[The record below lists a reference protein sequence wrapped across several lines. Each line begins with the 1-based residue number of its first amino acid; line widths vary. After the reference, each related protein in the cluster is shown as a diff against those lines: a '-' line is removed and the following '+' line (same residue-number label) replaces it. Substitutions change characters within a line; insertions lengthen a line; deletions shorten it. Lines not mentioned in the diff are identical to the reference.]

1 MNKSMMKLVFATNN
15 EHKLT
20 EIREML
26 GNRFQLVS
34 LSDIGC
40 NEDIPETGDTLD
52 ENASQKARYIFEKYG
67 LNCFADDT
75 GLEVEALKMAPG
87 VYSARYAGPQRNST
101 DNINRLL
108 SDLDKINN
116 RKARFRTVI
125 SLLING
131 NETLFEGIVDGKI
144 LHEPIGKSGFG
155 YDPVFQPEGYTIS
168 FAEMEMSVKNEI
180 SHRGRAFKKLIICLK
195 NLEA

>member
-1 MNKSMMKLVFATNN
+1 MKLVFATNN

-26 GNRFQLVS
+26 GDRFELVS

-40 NEDIPETGDTLD
+40 NEDIPETRATL
-52 ENASQKARYIFEKYG
+52 EGNASQKANYIFEKYG

-75 GLEVEALKMAPG
+75 GLEVEALGMAPG
-87 VYSARYAGPQRNST
+87 VYSALYAGPQRNSS
-101 DNINRLL
+101 DNIKRLL

-131 NETLFEGIVDGKI
+131 NETLFEGIVDGEI
-144 LHEPIGKSGFG
+144 LRKARGEKGFG
-155 YDPVFQPEGYTIS
+155 YDPVFQPNGFSVS
-168 FAEMEMSVKNEI
+168 FAEMALTDKNEI
-180 SHRGRAFKKLIICLK
+180 SHRGKAFEKLINHLK
-195 NLEA
+195 NLGN